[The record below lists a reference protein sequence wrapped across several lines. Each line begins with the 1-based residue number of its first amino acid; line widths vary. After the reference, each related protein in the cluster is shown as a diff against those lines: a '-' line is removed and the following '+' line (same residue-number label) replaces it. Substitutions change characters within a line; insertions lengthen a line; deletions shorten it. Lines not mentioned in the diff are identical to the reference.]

1 MLILVSMVYPGSSPP
16 PPPQHFLDIM
26 SRLQDRNQNIM
37 NRLKDKR
44 QDIMNRLKDKS
55 QDIMNKGGMG
65 KKLDHE
71 PKPGSNR
78 ILQDMLI
85 EMRKKE
91 RRNKAWESIVRV
103 L

>member
-26 SRLQDRNQNIM
+26 SRVQDRN
-37 NRLKDKR
+37 

-78 ILQDMLI
+78 ILQDMLL

-91 RRNKAWESIVRV
+91 RKNKAWESIVRV